1 MSSRSDFAETWRLDS
16 VSAGPIIRAAH
27 LGERRRFR
35 KGSYLYRQG
44 EADRRFHFLLRGR
57 VRIACCREDGAEFVL
72 EYMGQWALCGEAAA
86 FDGQPRF
93 SSAVAEEDVEAIEFD
108 AQRVVGAFA
117 EFPDLAAALLRVASM
132 KQRVLAVRAQ
142 YLASTRPEARISELL
157 HRLTELYGVP
167 DPAGV
172 RIGISLTHEQISA
185 MTGTSRVTVTRV
197 LKQKREDG
205 ELLMRGRHVVVT
217 DVGRL
222 LPGTTRPPVRR

>member
-1 MSSRSDFAETWRLDS
+1 MTTRSDLAETWRLDS

-27 LGERRRFR
+27 LGERRRYR
-35 KGSYLYRQG
+35 KGTFLYHQG
-44 EADRRFHFLLRGR
+44 EVDTRFHFLLRGR
-57 VRIACCREDGAEFVL
+57 VRISCCREDGAEFVL

-108 AQRVVGAFA
+108 AQRIVASFA

-142 YLASTRPEARISELL
+142 YLASTRPEARVAELL
-157 HRLTELYGVP
+157 HRLSELYGVS
-167 DPAGV
+167 DPEGV
-172 RIGISLTHEQISA
+172 RIGISLTHEQIAA

-205 ELLMRGRHVVVT
+205 DLQMRGRHIVVT
-217 DVGRL
+217 APDRL
-222 LPGTTRPPVRR
+222 LP